1 MSTTGMVGAVMIT
14 KDSQNPVCFATES
27 LGSTRHRITAV
38 DICYGKS
45 KASPA
50 STFSHENYYRFFNV
64 TFTDG
69 HYLVAVSS
77 GSVALPVRCY
87 RVSVRKTDDKCH
99 ITSQA
104 LPSFFLH
111 DGVVKDNTCENLFD
125 ISCPIALEHVFLRFR
140 Y

>member
-1 MSTTGMVGAVMIT
+1 MASERNLFSIYGTH
-14 KDSQNPVCFATES
+14 PV
-27 LGSTRHRITAV
+27 L
-38 DICYGKS
+38 
-45 KASPA
+45 
-50 STFSHENYYRFFNV
+50 YYLFFFFV
-64 TFTDG
+64 DG

-111 DGVVKDNTCENLFD
+111 DGVVKDNIC
-125 ISCPIALEHVFLRFR
+125 RF